1 MRKIL
6 VTGGNGFLGSYVV
19 KELLKDP
26 NNNITI
32 LSRSKKRKNKYN
44 ENVKLII
51 ADITDKKEI
60 LSRVRNFDI
69 IYHIAGNI
77 RTPKTDTFKLHFNIN
92 SVGTLNL
99 LESCRRNGI
108 RRFIFISTCE
118 VYGDKFNEKIT
129 EKEEKKPS
137 NDYARSKLLAEE
149 YCKKYAK
156 QEHIKI
162 TVIRPSYIY
171 GYGQYSERLFPRL
184 IENALNCRNNKMKN
198 KNAHKGNNKK
208 TKLKPTP
215 GRYDFV
221 YAKDAAAGIV
231 LLGEKK
237 QKIDFE
243 DFNISSGIFTTI
255 KEIFDIV
262 KGLTGYSYDNDE
274 IARDRKDEK
283 EEKRFSLNIEK
294 AKKIG
299 YKPKY
304 SLKRGISD
312 FIKCYERN
320 YIV

>member
-32 LSRSKKRKNKYN
+32 LSHTKKRKNKYN
-44 ENVKLII
+44 GKVKLIF
-51 ADITDKKEI
+51 ADITDMKEI
-60 LSRVRNFDI
+60 LSKVRNFDI

-77 RTPKTDTFKLHFNIN
+77 RTPKTDTYKLHFNIN

-99 LESCRRNGI
+99 LESCRENSI
-108 RRFIFISTCE
+108 KRFIFISTCE
-118 VYGDKFNEKIT
+118 VYGDKFKEKIT

-137 NDYARSKLLAEE
+137 NDYARSKLLAEK

-162 TVIRPSYIY
+162 TVIRLSYIY
-171 GYGQYSERLFPRL
+171 GYGQYNERLFPRL

-198 KNAHKGNNKK
+198 KIVHKGNNKK
-208 TKLKPTP
+208 TKLKPTS
-215 GRYDFV
+215 GGYDFV
-221 YAKDAAAGIV
+221 YVKDAAAGIV
-231 LLGEKK
+231 LLGEKE
-237 QKIDFE
+237 QKNDFE
-243 DFNISSGIFTTI
+243 DFNISSGMFTIT

-262 KGLTGYSYDNDE
+262 KGLTGYSYDENE
-274 IARDRKDEK
+274 IVRNREDEK

-304 SLKRGISD
+304 GLKKGITD
-312 FIKCYERN
+312 FIKCYKSN
-320 YIV
+320 HIV